1 MSRGRPKAPAQLVDP
16 SKNHRYNKSQVEQM
30 KKSEDELKGKSEKV
44 SDIPEYLSDLAKE
57 YYSFIVNEME
67 VSGVLSNLDIPV
79 VVQISETL
87 AIIRECD
94 ADIQLDGLW
103 YYEPD
108 RNGRDVKKK
117 NPSVDIRDKALNQFK
132 QLAVQLG
139 MTPSSRSSLAA
150 ANIEKQEKEEDP
162 SFDCKRLRTL
172 SQLGLEV
179 SIYILKLERK
189 SFP

>member
-87 AIIRECD
+87 AIIRKCD
-94 ADIQLDGLW
+94 ADIQSDGLW

-108 RNGRDVKKK
+108 RNGRNIKKK

-162 SFDCKRLRTL
+162 L
-172 SQLGLEV
+172 
-179 SIYILKLERK
+179 LKVLNQK
-189 SFP
+189 